1 MRTKNSF
8 RNIIVALVG
17 QSMGIV
23 LQFISRKVFIDMM
36 PQELLGLNSVF
47 ANLLAVLSLA
57 EMGIGSAITFSLY
70 KPLAE
75 HDKAKI
81 ASIMT
86 FYKRV
91 YRVIAV
97 VVTCFGALVIPFFPF
112 IIKEKIDGILLYY
125 TLYLASSVVSYLCAY
140 KRTLIIADQKS
151 YISSAYRYSYIVILN
166 VVQIILL
173 KLYQNYAYYLISQIV
188 LSLLENILISMQAD
202 RMYPYLKEKAAPLER
217 MERKGFFK
225 NIRAL
230 LMHRIGSIAVGNT
243 DNILL
248 SAIESVNAVAVYSNY
263 KLVFS
268 GVNTI
273 MNQVFSSVTAS
284 VGNLVA
290 EKDKQYAYSIYKA
303 LLLGILC
310 VFGLIS
316 ICMVSLFNDFIQFWV
331 GEQFVESIDY
341 VIILVVHFFI
351 SGVRE
356 PTNVF
361 KNALGLFWNDR
372 YKAFIEAII
381 NVILSIALGIAWGA
395 RGIFFATILSG
406 LLLPVWIEPFVLY
419 KNYFKKP
426 LTDYFR
432 FILKNVVIVLLIGI
446 VVYFLLQHFYVTSCL
461 QLILKALVCLILT
474 GILMLIIFGRTPE
487 CRYFLNIARNLIS
500 KYRRSKM
507 GESKL

>member
-1 MRTKNSF
+1 
-8 RNIIVALVG
+8 
-17 QSMGIV
+17 
-23 LQFISRKVFIDMM
+23 
-36 PQELLGLNSVF
+36 
-47 ANLLAVLSLA
+47 
-57 EMGIGSAITFSLY
+57 
-70 KPLAE
+70 
-75 HDKAKI
+75 
-81 ASIMT
+81 
-86 FYKRV
+86 
-91 YRVIAV
+91 
-97 VVTCFGALVIPFFPF
+97 
-112 IIKEKIDGILLYY
+112 
-125 TLYLASSVVSYLCAY
+125 
-140 KRTLIIADQKS
+140 
-151 YISSAYRYSYIVILN
+151 
-166 VVQIILL
+166 
-173 KLYQNYAYYLISQIV
+173 
-188 LSLLENILISMQAD
+188 
-202 RMYPYLKEKAAPLER
+202 MYPYLKEKAAPLER

-356 PTNVF
+356 PTNLF

-432 FILKNVVIVLLIGI
+432 FILKNIIIVLLIGI

-474 GILMLIIFGRTPE
+474 GILMLIIFARTPE

-500 KYRRSKM
+500 KYRQSKM